1 MVKRVAKT
9 TPPIS
14 AATIS
19 SLMAQRGFTLIEI
32 LVVLVIISVIV
43 SMAAINTGT
52 DPRRQQLIAEA
63 QRLRFIM
70 EDLSERAIFKNIDL
84 GFVVNKTQIGVYEY
98 TQVTPKDD
106 NDPDSKALY
115 SWQLSQQTTN
125 NPIKL
130 SDPAMS
136 LSLFVQGLS
145 VVLSYA
151 GTQDSKEIEP
161 HFYAYSSGEQDVTR
175 FEISMEDLQFTSTV
189 KGMGVGRFY
198 TGGIDEP

>member
-1 MVKRVAKT
+1 
-9 TPPIS
+9 
-14 AATIS
+14 
-19 SLMAQRGFTLIEI
+19 
-32 LVVLVIISVIV
+32 
-43 SMAAINTGT
+43 
-52 DPRRQQLIAEA
+52 PRRQQLVAES

-70 EDLSERAIFKNIDL
+70 EDLSERAIFKNTDL

-98 TQVTPKDD
+98 TLVTP
-106 NDPDSKALY
+106 NPNPNSKALY

-130 SDPAMS
+130 SAPAMS
-136 LSLFVQGLS
+136 LSLSVQGLS

-151 GTQDSKEIEP
+151 GTQGSKEIEP

-198 TGGIDEP
+198 TGVIDEP